1 MSAVACKCASVTG
14 SVHDA
19 LEETCITDVTVATAG
34 VAEVGVGFWVGA
46 RVGTSV
52 GAAVVVSSVN
62 AVKLRA
68 LAALPALS
76 VNVIVQV

>member
-1 MSAVACKCASVTG
+1 M
-14 SVHDA
+14 
-19 LEETCITDVTVATAG
+19 
-34 VAEVGVGFWVGA
+34 GVGFWVGA